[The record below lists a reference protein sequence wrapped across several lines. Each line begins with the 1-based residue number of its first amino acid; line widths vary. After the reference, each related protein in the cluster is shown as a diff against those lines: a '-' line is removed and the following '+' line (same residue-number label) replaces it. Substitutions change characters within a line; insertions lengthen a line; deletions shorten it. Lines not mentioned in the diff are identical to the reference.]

1 MENNKYIVNILL
13 KYAKAHLYLNDDD
26 ELYMRNYL
34 MNKLKITDYSEMVSE
49 FDPFRFTVPDKILDI
64 VKNILLSQ
72 DYDDKEVEKILVEI
86 MGTLSPLP
94 SEVRKTFFSKCNV
107 NKKEATD
114 YLYDLMIKNN
124 YVQKTKIEQNIVLKD
139 KINDHD
145 LEVTINLSKP
155 EKTTKSIAQ
164 ALQSNNTNT
173 NYPKCA
179 ICIENEG
186 CSGSSKTGPRNNLR
200 LIPLKLNNKNWYLQY
215 SPYGYYNE
223 HCILISEEHT
233 PMYIGKDN
241 TKVLCQFVNF
251 LPHYFIGSNADLPIV
266 GGSILSHNH
275 FQGGNYLLPMMKV
288 KDKFVIETN
297 NKNIKLSVIDW
308 PATTIKIVSKDED
321 EIVNTVDKIFN
332 YWNNFDSIKNNII
345 SHTNETRHN
354 TINTILRKVD
364 DNYVA
369 YVMLRNN
376 RTDEVHPDGIFHV
389 DESRQ
394 IIKQENIGLIEA
406 MGLFV
411 LPARLKRQ
419 LGIVQSVL
427 DKKLNM
433 DEALIL
439 DEDIKKY
446 QDIISDLENKK
457 YNSIND
463 MLFNVCEN
471 ILNDISVFK
480 NDKNGQEGLEEF
492 IKGLAL

>member
-13 KYAKAHLYLNDDD
+13 KYAKKHLYLNEDD
-26 ELYMRNYL
+26 ELYFRNYL
-34 MNKLKITDYSEMVSE
+34 MNKLKIADYSEMQSE
-49 FDPFRFTVPDKILDI
+49 FDPTPFIVPDKIIDI
-64 VKNILLSQ
+64 VKNILISQ
-72 DYDDKEVEKILVEI
+72 EYNDKEIEKIITEI
-86 MGTLSPLP
+86 MGTLTPLP
-94 SEVRKTFFSKCNV
+94 SVVRNTFFEKYSID
-107 NKKEATD
+107 KKSATD

-124 YVQKTKIEQNIVLKD
+124 YIQKTKIEQNIVLKD

-155 EKTTKSIAQ
+155 EKTTKSIAL
-164 ALQSNNTNT
+164 ALANNTSNT

-186 CSGSSKTGPRNNLR
+186 CSGSNKTGPRNNLR

-241 TKVLCQFVNF
+241 TRVLCQFVNY

-275 FQGGNYLLPMMKV
+275 FQGGNYILPMMKV
-288 KDKFVIETN
+288 KDKFVVNTN
-297 NKNIKLSVIDW
+297 NKNIILSVIDW
-308 PATTIKIVSKDED
+308 PVTTIKIVSKDEE
-321 EIVNTVDKIFN
+321 EIVDTVDKIFKYWDN
-332 YWNNFDSIKNNII
+332 YNSIENNII
-345 SHTNETRHN
+345 SHTENTRHN
-354 TINTILRKVD
+354 TINTVLRKEK
-364 DNYVA
+364 DNYIC

-376 RTDEVHPDGIFHV
+376 RTDENHKDGIFHV
-389 DESRQ
+389 DKSRQ

-406 MGLFV
+406 MGLFI

-419 LGIVQSVL
+419 LSIVESILNNKISMNDALVL
-427 DKKLNM
+427 DETFDQYN
-433 DEALIL
+433 
-439 DEDIKKY
+439 
-446 QDIISDLENKK
+446 DIINDLKNKK
-457 YNSIND
+457 YSSINN

-471 ILNDISVFK
+471 ILNDVAVFK
-480 NDKNGQEGLEEF
+480 NDEKGNRGINQF
-492 IKGLAL
+492 IKGLNL